1 MTHDI
6 QNPARLAAGDVSLSA
21 AEQWLPVSSDSQ
33 NASKVNIRSVCVY
46 CGSSS
51 RVDQRYKDNAKMI
64 GTMLAQKGIDVV
76 YGGGRVGLMGIVADA
91 AMNAGGKVIGII
103 PQHIQAK
110 EIEHHGLT
118 ELHVVDSMHTRKR
131 MMAEKSDAFVVLPGG
146 FGTLDEAFEIITWK
160 QLQLH
165 EKPVI
170 IFNDNGF
177 WTPLIAL
184 MDNLI
189 QSGFANDKHRSL
201 YQIADTLPDIFEILK
216 KPIIKPPPIE
226 TKWL

>member
-1 MTHDI
+1 MKNTPDSNI
-6 QNPARLAAGDVSLSA
+6 NLAAS
-21 AEQWLPVSSDSQ
+21 EQFQTTTPSTQTV
-33 NASKVNIRSVCVY
+33 IRSVCVY

-51 RVDQRYKDNAKMI
+51 RVADRYKENAAALGK
-64 GTMLAQKGIDVV
+64 MLAEKGIDVV

-103 PQHIQAK
+103 PQYIQAK
-110 EIEHHGLT
+110 EVEHHGLT

-160 QLQLH
+160 QLQMH

-170 IFNDNGF
+170 IFNDGGF
-177 WTPLIAL
+177 WQPLIAL

-189 QSGFANDKHRSL
+189 AEGFANNRHRSM
-201 YQIADTLPDIFEILK
+201 YQVAQTLPEIFEILK
-216 KPIIKPPPIE
+216 QPVAPAPPIE
-226 TKWL
+226 TKWM